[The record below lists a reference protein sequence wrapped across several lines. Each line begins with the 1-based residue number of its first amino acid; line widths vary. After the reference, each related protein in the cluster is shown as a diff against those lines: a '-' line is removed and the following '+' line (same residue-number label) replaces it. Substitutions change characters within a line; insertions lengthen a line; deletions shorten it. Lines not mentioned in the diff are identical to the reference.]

1 MSTQSKDWPANAAR
15 IGHGI
20 SGWSLIAPVEIVR
33 AASRLD
39 RKTLAWG
46 AIALG
51 AILLLSVNL
60 LSSLLFK
67 NVKADLTQDRLFT
80 ISDGTKRVL
89 SKMDEPVNVRLY
101 YTKKLGEV
109 APLYGKYFERVKALL
124 EQYRD
129 LSNGKMQL
137 ALIEPESFSDAEDRA
152 VAAGL
157 RGVRLNQDGETGY
170 FGLVASNTT
179 DNDAVVEFFSPDRE
193 RFLEY
198 DLTKL
203 VNGLANP
210 KKRVIGL
217 IAGIPIEGG
226 AGNPMQPMRQP
237 PPAWMVM
244 DQIREFFEVRTLQ
257 ADLKEIP
264 ADIDVLMLAQPQ
276 GLTPDAT
283 YAIDQ
288 FALKGGRILA
298 FVDPVP
304 ETSPSAPMGM
314 GMQMPSPGPDAEL
327 VKLLK
332 TWGVSIDP
340 AQVAGDPALA
350 RRVQFGGGR
359 RPTVTDYLGWLQ
371 IDKPQINEKDVLAA
385 SIERLNFA
393 SSGILTKVEG
403 ATTDVTP
410 IIETT
415 ARGGPLQ
422 ADKLRFQPDPIA
434 LLKDFKSG
442 GTPLMLA
449 ARVGG
454 EAKTAFP
461 DGRPK
466 PAPKPE
472 DTASKDAKDEAT
484 PSADATKA
492 GETAKTEPA
501 KADATK
507 AAETTKS
514 EPAKAE
520 AAKAEPPGKPEIASG
535 KVNIVVVAD
544 SDMLNDQFWVEARDF
559 MGQQVAVP
567 LAHNA
572 AFVVNALE
580 NLSGGEALAGLRGRG
595 INDRPFERVSE
606 IRRDAERRFR
616 EKEQT
621 LVAQL
626 KELQEKVGNMETK
639 GGEGGTLLLSDK
651 DKQTIEAARTEMIGV
666 RRELRDVKLA
676 LRQDIDRL
684 GGWLKFFNVAA
695 IPLVIGFGGL
705 AIGLAQR
712 RRKPQA

>member
-1 MSTQSKDWPANAAR
+1 
-15 IGHGI
+15 
-20 SGWSLIAPVEIVR
+20 
-33 AASRLD
+33 
-39 RKTLAWG
+39 
-46 AIALG
+46 
-51 AILLLSVNL
+51 
-60 LSSLLFK
+60 
-67 NVKADLTQDRLFT
+67 
-80 ISDGTKRVL
+80 
-89 SKMDEPVNVRLY
+89 
-101 YTKKLGEV
+101 
-109 APLYGKYFERVKALL
+109 
-124 EQYRD
+124 
-129 LSNGKMQL
+129 
-137 ALIEPESFSDAEDRA
+137 
-152 VAAGL
+152 
-157 RGVRLNQDGETGY
+157 
-170 FGLVASNTT
+170 
-179 DNDAVVEFFSPDRE
+179 
-193 RFLEY
+193 
-198 DLTKL
+198 
-203 VNGLANP
+203 
-210 KKRVIGL
+210 
-217 IAGIPIEGG
+217 
-226 AGNPMQPMRQP
+226 
-237 PPAWMVM
+237 MVM
-244 DQIREFFEVRTLQ
+244 DQIREFFEVKTLQ
-257 ADLKEIP
+257 PDLKEVP
-264 ADIDVLMLAQPQ
+264 GDIDVLMLAQPQ
-276 GLTPDAT
+276 GLTPEAA

-288 FALKGGRILA
+288 FALMGGRILA

-332 TWGVSIDP
+332 AWGVSIDP
-340 AQVAGDPALA
+340 SKVAGDPALA

-371 IDKPQINEKDVLAA
+371 IDKPQINDKDVLAA

-393 SSGILTKVEG
+393 SSGILTKADG

-410 IIETT
+410 IIETS
-415 ARGGPLQ
+415 ARGGTLE
-422 ADKLRFQPDPIA
+422 ADKLRFQPDQIA

-461 DGRPK
+461 DGPPK

-472 DTASKDAKDEAT
+472 DQAKDTKDTQQPADAKAT
-484 PSADATKA
+484 EETKN
-492 GETAKTEPA
+492 EPA

-507 AAETTKS
+507 TDA
-514 EPAKAE
+514 
-520 AAKAEPPGKPEIASG
+520 PGKPEIASG
-535 KVNIVVVAD
+535 KVNIVIVAD

-595 INDRPFERVSE
+595 INDRPFEMVSE

-639 GGEGGTLLLSDK
+639 GGEGGALLLSDK

-676 LRQDIDRL
+676 LRQDIDSL
-684 GGWLKFFNVAA
+684 GGQLKFFNVAF
-695 IPLVIGFGGL
+695 IPLVIGLGGL
-705 AIGLAQR
+705 AIGLARRQR
-712 RRKPQA
+712 NSK

>member
-1 MSTQSKDWPANAAR
+1 MTTAPKDWRARAAR
-15 IGHGI
+15 IGHGV

-46 AIALG
+46 AIAL
-51 AILLLSVNL
+51 AAVLLLSVNL

-89 SKMDEPVNVRLY
+89 SKIDEPIDVRLY
-101 YTKKLGEV
+101 YTKKLGEA

-129 LSNGKMQL
+129 LSNGKLQL
-137 ALIEPESFSDAEDRA
+137 TLLEPESFSDAEDRA

-179 DNDAVVEFFSPDRE
+179 DNETAIEFFSPDRE

-210 KKRVIGL
+210 KKRVVGL
-217 IAGIPIEGG
+217 IAGIPIDG
-226 AGNPMQPMRQP
+226 AMGNPMAPMRQP
-237 PPAWMVM
+237 PPSWVVM
-244 DQIREFFEVRTLQ
+244 DQIREFFQVKTLQ
-257 ADLKEIP
+257 PDLKSIP
-264 ADIDVLMLAQPQ
+264 DDIDVLMLVQPQ
-276 GLTPDAT
+276 GLTPEAA

-304 ETSPSAPMGM
+304 ESSPMPGM
-314 GMQMPSPGPDAEL
+314 GGMSMPSPGPSEEL
-327 VKLLK
+327 LKLLK
-332 TWGVSIDP
+332 AWGVTLDP
-340 AQVAGDPALA
+340 AKVAGDPSLA

-371 IDKPQINEKDVLAA
+371 IDKAQINEKDVLAA
-385 SIERLNFA
+385 SIERLNLA
-393 SSGILTKVEG
+393 SAGILTKAEG

-410 IIETT
+410 IVETT
-415 ARGGPLQ
+415 ARGGPLM
-422 ADKLRFQPDPIA
+422 ADKLRFQPDPLA
-434 LLKDFKSG
+434 LLKDFKPG
-442 GTPLMLA
+442 GTPILLA
-449 ARVGG
+449 ARLGG

-461 DGRPK
+461 DGPPK

-472 DTASKDAKDEAT
+472 DAAAKD
-484 PSADATKA
+484 TKA
-492 GETAKTEPA
+492 GAQPT
-501 KADATK
+501 ADATK
-507 AAETTKS
+507 AAEATKS
-514 EPAKAE
+514 EPAKATE
-520 AAKAEPPGKPEIASG
+520 TKAAESSKPEVASG
-535 KVNIVVVAD
+535 KINVVVIAD
-544 SDMLNDQFWVEARDF
+544 SDMLNDQFWVESRDF
-559 MGQQVAVP
+559 MGQKIAVP

-595 INDRPFERVSE
+595 INDRPFELVGE

-639 GGEGGTLLLSDK
+639 GGEGGTVLLSDK
-651 DKQTIEAARTEMIGV
+651 DKQTIDAARTEMIGV

-684 GGWLKFFNVAA
+684 GGWLKFFNVAS
-695 IPLVIGFGGL
+695 IPLVIGIGGL
-705 AIGLAQR
+705 AVGLAQR
-712 RRKPQA
+712 RRNHKPK

>member
-1 MSTQSKDWPANAAR
+1 MSTKPKDWRAGAAR

-46 AIALG
+46 AIAL
-51 AILLLSVNL
+51 AAALMLSVNL
-60 LSSLLFK
+60 LTSLLFK

-80 ISDGTKRVL
+80 ISDGTKRIL
-89 SKMDEPVNVRLY
+89 TKIDEPISVRLY

-109 APLYGKYFERVKALL
+109 APLYGKYFERVKSLL

-129 LSNGKMQL
+129 LSQGKMQL
-137 ALIEPESFSDAEDRA
+137 TLVEPESFSDAEDRA

-179 DNDAVVEFFSPDRE
+179 DNETAVEFFSPDRE

-203 VNGLANP
+203 INGLANP
-210 KKRVIGL
+210 KKRVVGL
-217 IAGIPIEGG
+217 IAGIPIDGG
-226 AGNPMQPMRQP
+226 MGNPMAPMRQP
-237 PPAWMVM
+237 PPAWAVM
-244 DQIREFFEVRTLQ
+244 DQIREFFEVRPLD
-257 ADLKEIP
+257 ASLKAVP
-264 ADIDVLMLAQPQ
+264 TDIDVLMLAQPQ
-276 GLTPDAT
+276 GLTPEAA

-288 FALKGGRILA
+288 YALAGGRILA
-298 FVDPVP
+298 FADPVS
-304 ETSPSAPMGM
+304 ETSPMPGM
-314 GMQMPSPGPDAEL
+314 GGMTMPSPGPSEEL
-327 VKLLK
+327 LKLLK
-332 TWGVSIDP
+332 AWGVNLDP
-340 AQVAGDPALA
+340 SKVAGDPSLA

-371 IDKPQINEKDVLAA
+371 IDKAQINEKDVLAA
-385 SIERLNFA
+385 SIERLNLA
-393 SSGILTKVEG
+393 STGILTKVDG
-403 ATTDVTP
+403 ATTEVVP
-410 IIETT
+410 IITTT
-415 ARGGPLQ
+415 AKGGPLE

-449 ARVGG
+449 ARLSG
-454 EAKTAFP
+454 ETKSAFP

-466 PAPKPE
+466 PEPKPE
-472 DTASKDAKDEAT
+472 DKAEPAKDGEAKEPPAET
-484 PSADATKA
+484 PKSAADAKA
-492 GETAKTEPA
+492 GEPDKTY
-501 KADATK
+501 
-507 AAETTKS
+507 
-514 EPAKAE
+514 
-520 AAKAEPPGKPEIASG
+520 IASG
-535 KVNIVVVAD
+535 KINVVVVAD

-639 GGEGGTLLLSDK
+639 GGEGGALLLADK
-651 DKQTIEAARTEMIGV
+651 DKQTIESARTEMIGV

-695 IPLVIGFGGL
+695 IPLVIGLGGL
-705 AIGLAQR
+705 AVGLAQR
-712 RRKPQA
+712 RRNRKPD

>member
-1 MSTQSKDWPANAAR
+1 MTIETNDWRAKAAKV
-15 IGHGI
+15 GHGI
-20 SGWSLIAPVEIVR
+20 SGWSLIAPAEILR
-33 AASRLD
+33 SASRLD

-46 AIALG
+46 AIAL
-51 AILLLSVNL
+51 AAVLMLSINL

-67 NVKADLTQDRLFT
+67 NAKADLTADHLFT
-80 ISDGTKRVL
+80 ISSGTKSVL
-89 SKMDEPVNVRLY
+89 SKMGEPINMRVY
-101 YTKKLGEV
+101 YTRKLGEV

-129 LSNGKMQL
+129 LSNGKLQL
-137 ALIEPESFSDAEDRA
+137 TFVEPEAFSDAEDRA
-152 VAAGL
+152 VAGGL

-170 FGLVASNTT
+170 FGLVATNTT
-179 DNDAVVEFFSPDRE
+179 DNETAIEFFSPDRE

-203 VNGLANP
+203 INGLANP
-210 KKRVIGL
+210 KKRVVGL
-217 IAGIPIEGG
+217 IAGIPIDGG
-226 AGNPMQPMRQP
+226 APNPMAPMRQP
-237 PPAWMVM
+237 PPAWVVM
-244 DQIREFFEVRTLQ
+244 DQIREFFEVKALQ
-257 ADLKEIP
+257 PDLKSIP
-264 ADIDVLMLAQPQ
+264 ADIDVLMLVQPQ
-276 GLTPDAT
+276 GLTADAA

-304 ETSPSAPMGM
+304 ETSPSPAMGM

-332 TWGVSIDP
+332 TWGVGIDP
-340 AQVAGDPALA
+340 SKVAGDPSLA

-371 IDKPQINEKDVLAA
+371 IDKAQINDKDVLAS
-385 SIERLNFA
+385 SIERLHLA
-393 SSGILTKVEG
+393 SAGVLTKADG
-403 ATTDVTP
+403 ATTTVTP

-415 ARGGPLQ
+415 AKGGTLE

-434 LLKDFKSG
+434 LMRDFKSSG
-442 GTPLMLA
+442 ALMLA
-449 ARVGG
+449 ARVSG

-461 DGRPK
+461 DGPPK
-466 PAPKPE
+466 APEAKPE
-472 DTASKDAKDEAT
+472 DSAKDAAKDGAQ
-484 PSADATKA
+484 PAADA
-492 GETAKTEPA
+492 
-501 KADATK
+501 
-507 AAETTKS
+507 
-514 EPAKAE
+514 AKAE
-520 AAKAEPPGKPEIASG
+520 APKADAAAKSADAAAKPAEPAKPEVMSG

-544 SDMLNDQFWVEARDF
+544 SDMLNDQFWVEVRDF
-559 MGQQVAVP
+559 MGQQIAVP
-567 LAHNA
+567 QAHNA

-626 KELQEKVGNMETK
+626 KDLQEKVSTMETK
-639 GGEGGTLLLSDK
+639 GGEGGAILLSDK
-651 DKQTIEAARTEMIGV
+651 DKQTIETARTEMIGV

-676 LRQDIDRL
+676 LRQDIDSL
-684 GGWLKFFNVAA
+684 GGWLKFFNVAF
-695 IPLVIGFGGL
+695 IPLVIGLGGL

-712 RRKPQA
+712 QRNAK

>member
-1 MSTQSKDWPANAAR
+1 MPPAPKDWRAGAAR
-15 IGHGI
+15 IGHGM

-46 AIALG
+46 AVAL
-51 AILLLSVNL
+51 AAVLLLSVNL

-67 NVKADLTQDRLFT
+67 NVKADLTQDGLFT

-89 SKMDEPVNVRLY
+89 AKIDEPISVRLY

-129 LSNGKMQL
+129 LSQGKLQL
-137 ALIEPESFSDAEDRA
+137 TLLEPESFSDAEDRA

-179 DNDAVVEFFSPDRE
+179 DNETAVEFFSPDRE

-203 VNGLANP
+203 INGLANP
-210 KKRVIGL
+210 KKRVVGL
-217 IAGIPIEGG
+217 IAGIPIDGG
-226 AGNPMQPMRQP
+226 MGNPMAPMRQP
-237 PPAWMVM
+237 PPAWAVM
-244 DQIREFFEVRTLQ
+244 DQIREFFEVRSLD
-257 ADLKEIP
+257 ASLKEIP

-276 GLTPDAT
+276 GLTPEAA

-298 FVDPVP
+298 FADPVP
-304 ETSPSAPMGM
+304 ETSPMPGM
-314 GMQMPSPGPDAEL
+314 GGMSMPSPGPSQEL
-327 VKLLK
+327 LKLLK
-332 TWGVSIDP
+332 AWGVDLDP
-340 AQVAGDPALA
+340 AKVAGDPALA

-371 IDKPQINEKDVLAA
+371 IDKAQINEKDVLAA
-385 SIERLNFA
+385 SIERLNLA
-393 SSGILTKVEG
+393 SAGILTKADG

-410 IIETT
+410 IIATT
-415 ARGGPLQ
+415 ARGGSLE

-434 LLKDFKSG
+434 LLKDFKSSG
-442 GTPLMLA
+442 SPLMLA
-449 ARVGG
+449 ARLSGD
-454 EAKTAFP
+454 AKSAFP

-466 PAPKPE
+466 PEPKPE
-472 DTASKDAKDEAT
+472 D
-484 PSADATKA
+484 KA
-492 GETAKTEPA
+492 EPA
-501 KADATK
+501 KEGEAKEPQTEAPKPAADVK
-507 AAETTKS
+507 
-514 EPAKAE
+514 P
-520 AAKAEPPGKPEIASG
+520 AEPDKSYVASG
-535 KVNIVVVAD
+535 KINVIVVSD

-559 MGQQVAVP
+559 MGQQIAVP

-626 KELQEKVGNMETK
+626 KELQEKVGSMETK

-684 GGWLKFFNVAA
+684 SGWLKFFNVAA
-695 IPLVIGFGGL
+695 IPLVIGIGGL
-705 AIGLAQR
+705 AVGLAQR
-712 RRKPQA
+712 RRNQKPD

>member
-1 MSTQSKDWPANAAR
+1 MSTQSKDWRASAAR
-15 IGHGI
+15 IGHGL

-210 KKRVIGL
+210 KKRVVGL
-217 IAGIPIEGG
+217 IAGIPIDGG

-257 ADLKEIP
+257 PDLKEIP

-359 RPTVTDYLGWLQ
+359 RATVTDYLGWLQ
-371 IDKPQINEKDVLAA
+371 IDKPQINDKDVLAA
-385 SIERLNFA
+385 SIERLNLA
-393 SSGILTKVEG
+393 SAGILSKAEG

-410 IIETT
+410 IIQTT

-442 GTPLMLA
+442 GSRTWA
-449 ARVGG
+449 DYTEAHVGQMAG
-454 EAKTAFP
+454 DRGSGGH
-461 DGRPK
+461 DGRDEMRPRPRPL
-466 PAPKPE
+466 PAH
-472 DTASKDAKDEAT
+472 
-484 PSADATKA
+484 
-492 GETAKTEPA
+492 
-501 KADATK
+501 
-507 AAETTKS
+507 
-514 EPAKAE
+514 
-520 AAKAEPPGKPEIASG
+520 EIA
-535 KVNIVVVAD
+535 VAG
-544 SDMLNDQFWVEARDF
+544 RC
-559 MGQQVAVP
+559 
-567 LAHNA
+567 A
-572 AFVVNALE
+572 AFAWLQDIRIHSQAHRASRLPPLKSCLLE
-580 NLSGGEALAGLRGRG
+580 NPVQS
-595 INDRPFERVSE
+595 
-606 IRRDAERRFR
+606 
-616 EKEQT
+616 
-621 LVAQL
+621 
-626 KELQEKVGNMETK
+626 
-639 GGEGGTLLLSDK
+639 LLLR
-651 DKQTIEAARTEMIGV
+651 RTLHC
-666 RRELRDVKLA
+666 LRPRHNHGTNLCRN
-676 LRQDIDRL
+676 LMTFRHPCR
-684 GGWLKFFNVAA
+684 G
-695 IPLVIGFGGL
+695 
-705 AIGLAQR
+705 AQILNS
-712 RRKPQA
+712 

>member
-1 MSTQSKDWPANAAR
+1 MSTQSKDWRAGAAR

-20 SGWSLIAPVEIVR
+20 SGWSLIAPGEIVR

-51 AILLLSVNL
+51 AVLLLSVNL

-89 SKMDEPVNVRLY
+89 SKMEEPVNVRLY

-129 LSNGKMQL
+129 LSNGKLQL

-157 RGVRLNQDGETGY
+157 RGVRLNQDGETAY
-170 FGLVASNTT
+170 FGLTASNTT

-210 KKRVIGL
+210 KKRVVGL

-226 AGNPMQPMRQP
+226 MGNPMQPMRQP

-244 DQIREFFEVRTLQ
+244 DQIREFFEIRSLQ
-257 ADLKEIP
+257 ADLKEVP
-264 ADIDVLMLAQPQ
+264 GDIDVLMLVQPQ
-276 GLTPDAT
+276 NLTGEAA

-332 TWGVSIDP
+332 SWGVSIDP

-371 IDKPQINEKDVLAA
+371 IDKPQINDKDVLAA
-385 SIERLNFA
+385 SIERLNLA
-393 SSGILTKVEG
+393 SAGILTKADG

-415 ARGGPLQ
+415 ARGGPLA

-449 ARVGG
+449 ARVRG

-461 DGRPK
+461 DGPPK
-466 PAPKPE
+466 PAPKP
-472 DTASKDAKDEAT
+472 DDQAKDTKDGAQ
-484 PSADATKA
+484 PSA
-492 GETAKTEPA
+492 ETAKATEA
-501 KADATK
+501 
-507 AAETTKS
+507 TKS

-520 AAKAEPPGKPEIASG
+520 APGKPEIASG

-595 INDRPFERVSE
+595 INDRPFERVTE

-695 IPLVIGFGGL
+695 IPLVIGIGGL
-705 AIGLAQR
+705 AIGLAHR

>member
-1 MSTQSKDWPANAAR
+1 MSTTPKDWRAGAAR

-20 SGWSLIAPVEIVR
+20 SGWSLIGPVEIVR

-46 AIALG
+46 AIAL
-51 AILLLSVNL
+51 AAALMLSVNL
-60 LSSLLFK
+60 LTSLLFK

-80 ISDGTKRVL
+80 ISDGTKRIL
-89 SKMDEPVNVRLY
+89 TKIDEPISVRLY

-109 APLYGKYFERVKALL
+109 APLYGKYFERVKSLL

-129 LSNGKMQL
+129 LSQGKMQFTL
-137 ALIEPESFSDAEDRA
+137 VEPESFSDAEDRA

-179 DNDAVVEFFSPDRE
+179 DNETAVEFFSPDRE

-203 VNGLANP
+203 INGLANP
-210 KKRVIGL
+210 KKRVVGL
-217 IAGIPIEGG
+217 IAGIPIDGG
-226 AGNPMQPMRQP
+226 MGNPMAPMRQP
-237 PPAWMVM
+237 PPAWAVM
-244 DQIREFFEVRTLQ
+244 DQIREVFEVRPLDASLRAVPT
-257 ADLKEIP
+257 
-264 ADIDVLMLAQPQ
+264 DIDVLMLAQPQ
-276 GLTPDAT
+276 GLTPEAA

-288 FALKGGRILA
+288 YALAGGRILVFA
-298 FVDPVP
+298 DPVP
-304 ETSPSAPMGM
+304 ETSPMPGM
-314 GMQMPSPGPDAEL
+314 GGMSMPSPGPSEEL
-327 VKLLK
+327 LKLLK
-332 TWGVSIDP
+332 AWGVNLDP
-340 AQVAGDPALA
+340 SKVAGDPSLA

-371 IDKPQINEKDVLAA
+371 IDKAQINEKDVLAA
-385 SIERLNFA
+385 SIERLNLA
-393 SSGILTKVEG
+393 STGILTKVDG
-403 ATTDVTP
+403 ATTEVVP
-410 IIETT
+410 IIATT
-415 ARGGPLQ
+415 AKGGPLE

-449 ARVGG
+449 ARLSG
-454 EAKTAFP
+454 ETKSAFP

-466 PAPKPE
+466 PEPKPE
-472 DTASKDAKDEAT
+472 DTAEPAKDGEVAEPKT
-484 PSADATKA
+484 EVPKPAADVKA
-492 GETAKTEPA
+492 GEP
-501 KADATK
+501 D
-507 AAETTKS
+507 KS
-514 EPAKAE
+514 YV
-520 AAKAEPPGKPEIASG
+520 ASG
-535 KVNIVVVAD
+535 KINVVVVAD

-639 GGEGGTLLLSDK
+639 GGEGGALLLADK
-651 DKQTIEAARTEMIGV
+651 DKQTIESARTEMIGV

-695 IPLVIGFGGL
+695 IPLVIGIGGL
-705 AIGLAQR
+705 AVGLAQR
-712 RRKPQA
+712 RRNHKPD

>member
-1 MSTQSKDWPANAAR
+1 MASSDKTDWRAKAAKA
-15 IGHGI
+15 GHGI
-20 SGWSLIAPVEIVR
+20 SGWTLIGPGEMVR
-33 AASRLD
+33 AAARLD
-39 RKTLAWG
+39 RTTLAWG
-46 AIALG
+46 AIAL
-51 AILLLSVNL
+51 AAVLLLSVNL

-67 NVKADLTQDRLFT
+67 NVKADLTADHLYT
-80 ISDGTKRVL
+80 ISDGTRKVL
-89 SKMDEPVNVRLY
+89 AKMEEPVNLRVY
-101 YTKKLGEV
+101 YTRKLGEV

-129 LSNGKMQL
+129 LSQGKLQL
-137 ALIEPESFSDAEDRA
+137 TFMEPEAFSDVEDRA
-152 VAAGL
+152 VAGGL
-157 RGVRLNQDGETGY
+157 KGVRLNQDGETGY

-179 DNDAVVEFFSPDRE
+179 DNETAVEFFSPDRE

-210 KKRVIGL
+210 KKRVVGL
-217 IAGIPIEGG
+217 IAGIPIDGG
-226 AGNPMQPMRQP
+226 MNPMQPMRQP
-237 PPAWMVM
+237 SPPWMVM
-244 DQIREFFEVRTLQ
+244 EQIREFFEVRPLQ
-257 ADLKEIP
+257 PDMKSVP
-264 ADIDVLMLAQPQ
+264 ADIDVLMLVQPE
-276 GLTPDAT
+276 GLTADAA

-288 FALKGGRILA
+288 YALGGGRILA
-298 FVDPVP
+298 FVDPVA
-304 ETSPSAPMGM
+304 ETSPAGGM
-314 GMQMPSPGPDAEL
+314 GGMPMPGAGPNAEL
-327 VKLLK
+327 LKLMQA
-332 TWGVSIDP
+332 WGVSLDP
-340 AQVAGDPALA
+340 AKAAGDPALA

-359 RPTVTDYLGWLQ
+359 RPVVTDYLGWLQ
-371 IDKPQINEKDVLAA
+371 IDKAQINEKDVLAA
-385 SIERLNFA
+385 SIERLQLA
-393 SSGILTKVEG
+393 SAGILTKADG

-415 ARGGPLQ
+415 PRGGALD
-422 ADKLRFQPDPIA
+422 AEKLRFQPDPLA
-434 LLKDFKSG
+434 LMRDFKSA

-449 ARVGG
+449 ARIGG
-454 EAKTAFP
+454 EAKSAFP
-461 DGRPK
+461 DGKPK
-466 PAPKPE
+466 PPEAKPDE
-472 DTASKDAKDEAT
+472 AAKDAKDQPAEA
-484 PSADATKA
+484 P
-492 GETAKTEPA
+492 KTEA
-501 KADATK
+501 KDAK
-507 AAETTKS
+507 D
-514 EPAKAE
+514 AKP
-520 AAKAEPPGKPEIASG
+520 AEPDKPFIASG
-535 KVNIVVVAD
+535 RVNIVVVAD

-639 GGEGGTLLLSDK
+639 GGEGGALLLADK
-651 DKQTIEAARTEMIGV
+651 DKQTIESARTEMIGV

-695 IPLVIGFGGL
+695 IPLVIGLGGL
-705 AIGLAQR
+705 AVGLAQR
-712 RRKPQA
+712 RRNHKPD

>member
-1 MSTQSKDWPANAAR
+1 MSTQSKDWRANAAR

-20 SGWSLIAPVEIVR
+20 SGWSLIAPAEIFR
-33 AASRLD
+33 AAARLD

-51 AILLLSVNL
+51 AVLLLSINL

-129 LSNGKMQL
+129 LSNGKL
-137 ALIEPESFSDAEDRA
+137 RLTLLEPQSFSDAEDRA

-179 DNDAVVEFFSPDRE
+179 DNDATVEFFSPDRE

-217 IAGIPIEGG
+217 IAGIPIDGG

-244 DQIREFFEVRTLQ
+244 DQIREFFEVRALQ
-257 ADLKEIP
+257 PDLKEVP
-264 ADIDVLMLAQPQ
+264 GDIDVLMLAQPQ
-276 GLTPDAT
+276 GLTPEAA

-304 ETSPSAPMGM
+304 ETSPMPGM
-314 GMQMPSPGPDAEL
+314 GGMSMPSPGPGEEL
-327 VKLLK
+327 LKLLK
-332 TWGVSIDP
+332 AWGVTLDP
-340 AQVAGDPALA
+340 SKVAGDPSLA
-350 RRVQFGGGR
+350 RRVQFGAGR

-371 IDKPQINEKDVLAA
+371 IDKPQINDKDVLAA

-393 SSGILTKVEG
+393 SSGILTKADG

-410 IIETT
+410 IIQTT
-415 ARGGPLQ
+415 ARGGTLE

-442 GTPLMLA
+442 GAPLMLA

-461 DGRPK
+461 DGPPK

-472 DTASKDAKDEAT
+472 DQAKDTKDGTQPADAKAAEAT
-484 PSADATKA
+484 KS
-492 GETAKTEPA
+492 EPA

-507 AAETTKS
+507 ADA
-514 EPAKAE
+514 
-520 AAKAEPPGKPEIASG
+520 PGKPEIASG
-535 KVNIVVVAD
+535 KVNIVIVAD

-595 INDRPFERVSE
+595 INDRPFEMVSE

-639 GGEGGTLLLSDK
+639 GGEGGALLLSDK

-676 LRQDIDRL
+676 LRQDIDNL
-684 GGWLKFFNVAA
+684 GGQLKFFNVAF
-695 IPLVIGFGGL
+695 IPLVIGLGGL
-705 AIGLAQR
+705 AIGLARRQR
-712 RRKPQA
+712 NSK

>member
-1 MSTQSKDWPANAAR
+1 MSTQSKDWRASAAR

-20 SGWSLIAPVEIVR
+20 SGWSLIAPIEIVR

-51 AILLLSVNL
+51 AVLLLSVNL

-89 SKMDEPVNVRLY
+89 TKIDEPINVRLY

-129 LSNGKMQL
+129 LSNGKLQL

-179 DNDAVVEFFSPDRE
+179 DNETAVEFFSPDRE

-203 VNGLANP
+203 INGLANP
-210 KKRVIGL
+210 KKRVVGL
-217 IAGIPIEGG
+217 IAGIPIDGG
-226 AGNPMQPMRQP
+226 MGNPMAPMRQP
-237 PPAWMVM
+237 PPAWVVM
-244 DQIREFFEVRTLQ
+244 DQIREFFEVKTLQ
-257 ADLKEIP
+257 PDLKEVP
-264 ADIDVLMLAQPQ
+264 GDIDVLMLAQPQ
-276 GLTPDAT
+276 GLTPEAA

-298 FVDPVP
+298 FADPVP
-304 ETSPSAPMGM
+304 ETSPMPGM
-314 GMQMPSPGPDAEL
+314 GGMSMPSPGPGEEL
-327 VKLLK
+327 LKLLK
-332 TWGVSIDP
+332 AWGVDLDP
-340 AQVAGDPALA
+340 AKVAGDPALA

-371 IDKPQINEKDVLAA
+371 IDKAQINEKDVLAA
-385 SIERLNFA
+385 SIERLNLA
-393 SSGILTKVEG
+393 SAGILTKADG
-403 ATTDVTP
+403 ATTEVTP
-410 IIETT
+410 IIATT
-415 ARGGPLQ
+415 AKGGPLA

-449 ARVGG
+449 ARLSGD
-454 EAKTAFP
+454 AKSAFP

-466 PAPKPE
+466 PEAKPE
-472 DTASKDAKDEAT
+472 D
-484 PSADATKA
+484 KA
-492 GETAKTEPA
+492 AEPA
-501 KADATK
+501 KEGEAKPEADAAKAAADTK
-507 AAETTKS
+507 AAEPDKTFL
-514 EPAKAE
+514 
-520 AAKAEPPGKPEIASG
+520 ASG
-535 KVNIVVVAD
+535 KINVVVVAD

-595 INDRPFERVSE
+595 INDRPFELVSE

-626 KELQEKVGNMETK
+626 KELQEKVGSMETK

-651 DKQTIEAARTEMIGV
+651 DKQTIESARTEMIGV

-676 LRQDIDRL
+676 LRQDIDSL
-684 GGWLKFFNVAA
+684 GGRLKFFNIAL
-695 IPLVIGFGGL
+695 IPLVIGLGGL
-705 AIGLAQR
+705 AIGLARRQR
-712 RRKPQA
+712 SPK

>member
-1 MSTQSKDWPANAAR
+1 MSTQSKDWRANAAR

-20 SGWSLIAPVEIVR
+20 SGWSLIAPGEIVR
-33 AASRLD
+33 SASRLD

-51 AILLLSVNL
+51 AVLLLSVNL

-129 LSNGKMQL
+129 LSNGKLQL
-137 ALIEPESFSDAEDRA
+137 ALIEPEAFSDAEDRA

-170 FGLVASNTT
+170 FGLTASNTT
-179 DNDAVVEFFSPDRE
+179 DNDTVVEFFSPDRE

-203 VNGLANP
+203 INGLANP
-210 KKRVIGL
+210 KKRVVGL

-226 AGNPMQPMRQP
+226 MGNPMQPMRQP

-244 DQIREFFEVRTLQ
+244 DQIREFFEVRSLQ

-264 ADIDVLMLAQPQ
+264 GDIDVLMLVQPQ
-276 GLTPDAT
+276 NLTGDAA

-314 GMQMPSPGPDAEL
+314 GMQMPSPGPDAEF

-371 IDKPQINEKDVLAA
+371 IDKPQINDKDVLAA
-385 SIERLNFA
+385 SIERLNLA
-393 SSGILTKVEG
+393 SAGILTKADG

-415 ARGGPLQ
+415 ARGGPIQ

-442 GTPLMLA
+442 GAPLMLA

-461 DGRPK
+461 EGRPK
-466 PAPKPE
+466 PEPKPE
-472 DTASKDAKDEAT
+472 EQAKDTKDGAQ
-484 PSADATKA
+484 PSADSTKA
-492 GETAKTEPA
+492 AEATKTEPA
-501 KADATK
+501 KAD
-507 AAETTKS
+507 
-514 EPAKAE
+514 
-520 AAKAEPPGKPEIASG
+520 PPGKPEIASG
-535 KVNIVVVAD
+535 KVNIVVIAD

-695 IPLVIGFGGL
+695 IPLVIGIGGL

-712 RRKPQA
+712 RRKPD

>member
-1 MSTQSKDWPANAAR
+1 MSTTSPNDWRAKAAK

-20 SGWSLIAPVEIVR
+20 SGWSLIAPTEILR

-46 AIALG
+46 AIAL
-51 AILLLSVNL
+51 AAVLLLCINLISSV
-60 LSSLLFK
+60 LFK
-67 NVKADLTQDRLFT
+67 NVKADLTADHLFT
-80 ISDGTKRVL
+80 ISSGTKSVL
-89 SKMDEPVNVRLY
+89 SKIDEPINVRVY
-101 YTKKLGEV
+101 YTRKLGEV

-129 LSNGKMQL
+129 LSGGKLQL
-137 ALIEPESFSDAEDRA
+137 TFLEPEAFSDAEDRA
-152 VAAGL
+152 VASGL

-179 DNDAVVEFFSPDRE
+179 DNESTVEFFSPDRE

-203 VNGLANP
+203 INGLAHP
-210 KKRVIGL
+210 KKHVIGL
-217 IAGIPIEGG
+217 IAGIPIDGG
-226 AGNPMQPMRQP
+226 AVNPMQPMRQP

-244 DQIREFFEVRTLQ
+244 EQIREFFEVKTLQ
-257 ADLKEIP
+257 PDLKAIP
-264 ADIDVLMLAQPQ
+264 GDIDVLMLVQPQ
-276 GLTPDAT
+276 GLTGDAA

-298 FVDPVP
+298 FVDPVA
-304 ETSPSAPMGM
+304 ETSPGPGMGM
-314 GMQMPSPGPDAEL
+314 GMQMPAPGPDGEF

-340 AQVAGDPALA
+340 SKVAGDPSLA

-359 RPTVTDYLGWLQ
+359 RPTVTDYLAWLQ
-371 IDKPQINEKDVLAA
+371 IDKAQINERDVLAA
-385 SIERLNFA
+385 SIERLNLA
-393 SSGILTKVEG
+393 SVGILTKADG
-403 ATTDVTP
+403 ATTSVTP
-410 IIETT
+410 IIQTT
-415 ARGGPLQ
+415 DKAGTLE

-442 GTPLMLA
+442 GAPLMLA
-449 ARVGG
+449 ARIGG

-461 DGRPK
+461 DGPPK
-466 PAPKPE
+466 PKPNA
-472 DTASKDAKDEAT
+472 DGKKDGAQPA
-484 PSADATKA
+484 ADA
-492 GETAKTEPA
+492 A
-501 KADATK
+501 KADAPK
-507 AAETTKS
+507 ADA
-514 EPAKAE
+514 PKAD
-520 AAKAEPPGKPEIASG
+520 AAKADAATANQPQKPEVASG

-544 SDMLNDQFWVEARDF
+544 SDMLNDQFWVEVRDF
-559 MGQQVAVP
+559 MGQQLAMP
-567 LAHNA
+567 QAHNA

-580 NLSGGEALAGLRGRG
+580 NLSGGEALASLRGRG
-595 INDRPFERVSE
+595 INDRPFELVNE
-606 IRRDAERRFR
+606 IRRDAERHFR

-626 KELQEKVGNMETK
+626 KDLQEKVSNMETK
-639 GGEGGTLLLSDK
+639 GGEGGTILLSDK
-651 DKQTIEAARTEMIGV
+651 DKQTIESARNQMISV
-666 RRELRDVKLA
+666 RRDLRDVKLA

-695 IPLVIGFGGL
+695 IPL
-705 AIGLAQR
+705 AIGLGGIAVGLAAR
-712 RRKPQA
+712 RRNPK